1 MKTILVSNSRLAAS
15 LKDSLAEYTPNPTV
29 RAFCFEHPHHTAVAA
44 ELTAYLM
51 TCQRENPGDS
61 YLILADAFGSVA
73 WLETMV
79 ALEKC
84 GLKDRSVVYTGANL
98 PMLLQLYD
106 EDEWVKRNTKDIL
119 MNVNHQAA

>member
-29 RAFCFEHPHHTAVAA
+29 RAFCFEHPHHKAVAA
-44 ELTAYLM
+44 ELMAYLM

-61 YLILADAFGSVA
+61 YLILADAFGSAA

-79 ALEKC
+79 ALEKS

-98 PMLLQLYD
+98 PMLIQLYD
-106 EDEWVKRNTKDIL
+106 EDEWEKRNTKDIS
-119 MNVNHQAA
+119 MNVPHQAA